1 MVSLAGR
8 LLLAVP
14 TLSDPNFSRTVVHV
28 LVHDDSGAFGLV
40 VNRPSHTEVEEIL
53 PQWRDYVGGPPV
65 VFIGG
70 PVQPDGVIAL
80 VRTDARGEGLVML
93 RGDIGTVDLD
103 KDPLEVPTMSRL
115 RLFAGYSGWSPGQL
129 EAEVALGGW
138 LVLDATDDD
147 PFNAEP
153 WELWR
158 EVLNRQPG
166 EVSWLARFPDA
177 ANAN

>member
-14 TLSDPNFSRTVVHV
+14 TLNDPNFQRTVVHL

-53 PQWRDYVGGPPV
+53 PQWRDFVGGPPV

-80 VRTDARGEGLVML
+80 VRTDARGDGLVML
-93 RGDIGTVDLD
+93 RGNIGTVDLD
-103 KDPLEVPTMSRL
+103 KDPLEVPTVERL

-138 LVLDATDDD
+138 LVVDATDDD

-153 WELWR
+153 WGLWR